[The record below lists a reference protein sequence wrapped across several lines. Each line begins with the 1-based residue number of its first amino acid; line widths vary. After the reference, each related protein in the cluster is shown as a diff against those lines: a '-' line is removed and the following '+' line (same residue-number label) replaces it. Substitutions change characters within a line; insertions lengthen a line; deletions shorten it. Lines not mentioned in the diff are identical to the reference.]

1 MVKASAED
9 TRGAYSLL
17 EITAP
22 AGSPWSTHHVHD
34 PDEAWYVVEG
44 GLERFFAAFARLV
57 EAARP
62 GEVSREALDA
72 LAEQHG
78 IVSVERTAPA

>member
-1 MVKASAED
+1 M
-9 TRGAYSLL
+9 
-17 EITAP
+17 
-22 AGSPWSTHHVHD
+22 
-34 PDEAWYVVEG
+34 EG